1 MGTMSIAIPTINP
14 IARIAIG
21 LVALLLSLLM
31 VMDMVFGLLPD
42 RADFAREIRQQIS
55 EGLAIQ
61 SAALLQVGD
70 IPTLQRTLGDVL
82 KRNEAL
88 RSLAVRR
95 HGGEIVAR
103 AGEHERYWHPP
114 EDGSSTVTQVRVPVL
129 SDGKPWG
136 EVELAF
142 RPVLPESLIEWLA
155 YPPVVALLTIGVG
168 AFLAF
173 YLYMRRVLEYL
184 DPSTAIPDRVRT
196 AFDTLSEGVLIL
208 DKQSRVVLA
217 NRAFRALHPQAQDE
231 ITGKP
236 VIEMEWLV
244 GGFHVAP
251 DDLPW
256 SRAMASR
263 ASMGDETLEILRPGE
278 EEQPLRT
285 IVGCSPIL
293 DGHGRLRGC
302 LVSFSDVTMLHRI
315 NDQLLVTLSDLE
327 MSKDEIRRQNEELQR
342 LATRDPMTGCL
353 NRRAFFGSAE
363 PLYDQLK
370 AGGEEVC
377 CIMSD
382 IDHFKS
388 FNDRYGHAVGDQVIK
403 SVAKCLGSELRE
415 VDLLCRY
422 GGEEFCIMLPGSTP
436 EQALDVAER
445 LRLSIERNAGAA
457 VRDIP
462 GIRITSSFGVASIR
476 LGAKDPAE
484 LIDQADNALY
494 QSKQTGRNRVSLW
507 AGERSVGAQN

>member
-1 MGTMSIAIPTINP
+1 MTLSLPSLNP
-14 IARIAIG
+14 ITRIAIG

-31 VMDMVFGLLPD
+31 IVDMVFGLIPD

-82 KRNEAL
+82 TRNKEL

-95 HGGEIVAR
+95 SGGEIVAH
-103 AGEHERYWHPP
+103 AGEHDRYWVPP

-129 SDGKPWG
+129 SEGKPWG
-136 EVELAF
+136 EVELVF
-142 RPVLPESLIEWLA
+142 RPVMPESILEWLA
-155 YPPVVALLTIGVG
+155 YPPVVAMLTIGAG
-168 AFLAF
+168 GFLVF

-196 AFDTLSEGVLIL
+196 AFDTLTESVLIL

-217 NRAFRALHPQAQDE
+217 NRAFRALHPQAQEDL
-231 ITGKP
+231 TGKA

-244 GGFHVAP
+244 GGFNVAP

-263 ASMGDETLEILRPGE
+263 ASVGDETLEIFRPDDEG
-278 EEQPLRT
+278 QPLRT

-327 MSKDEIRRQNEELQR
+327 ISKDEIRLQNEELQR

-353 NRRAFFGSAE
+353 NRRAFFGSA
-363 PLYDQLK
+363 DQLYAQLK
-370 AGGEEVC
+370 DGGEEVC

-415 VDLLCRY
+415 VDMLCRY
-422 GGEEFCIMLPGSTP
+422 GGEEFCIMLPGATP

-445 LRLSIERNAGAA
+445 LRSSIERNAGAA
-457 VRDIP
+457 VREIP
-462 GIRITSSFGVASIR
+462 DIRITSSFGVASIR

-494 QSKQTGRNRVSLW
+494 QSKQNGRNRVSLW
-507 AGERSVGAQN
+507 AGERSVGAQH